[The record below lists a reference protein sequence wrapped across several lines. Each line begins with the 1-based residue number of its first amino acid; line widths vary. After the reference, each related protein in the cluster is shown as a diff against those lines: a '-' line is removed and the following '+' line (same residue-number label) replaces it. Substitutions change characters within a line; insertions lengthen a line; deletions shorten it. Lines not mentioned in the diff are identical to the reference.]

1 MQETQWAGKTS
12 WRRAQQPTLV
22 FLPGKSHQQRSLGGY
37 SPWGRKKIDMTE
49 CTWTGI
55 GSFIGKSLLG
65 HFASAFHL
73 IVAFN
78 PSLVKEAV
86 WKDDW
91 GKTLIPAL
99 WSEGGQMIPKVLIR
113 NSIKQNKYGLLA
125 TRNAGHKDQTNPHR
139 RYYRHLPSSCLYSP
153 DDRELIVW
161 EASSR
166 GLKHWCLNTHNCFQ
180 GKNILGGPR
189 IF

>member
-113 NSIKQNKYGLLA
+113 NSIKQKQVWVVGYQECRSQRSNKPSQEILQTLTKLL
-125 TRNAGHKDQTNPHR
+125 
-139 RYYRHLPSSCLYSP
+139 L
-153 DDRELIVW
+153 V
-161 EASSR
+161 
-166 GLKHWCLNTHNCFQ
+166 
-180 GKNILGGPR
+180 
-189 IF
+189 